1 MTKITFAF
9 SALILT
15 SFLTVVSATQTADN
29 SCSLN
34 YTARYGTSGDRSL
47 SIANGGAGQSGLIEA
62 WALKFI
68 EDSVANGSEPFYV
81 DWYLGD
87 TTQSL
92 AYLQAGIVD
101 IAVTYNEMAEEQAM
115 NAGYAARWEYAFQ
128 DHFYLVGPISDPANL
143 IDSSDL
149 YDSLNRI
156 VTQGNTDVAA
166 PPSDRPAAR
175 FLSRYDK
182 SATNIKESLLF
193 ATIGQV
199 PWALTYSNWYHQ
211 YPQFPLQ
218 ALKAASVLNEYTL
231 TDRGTWLS
239 SASEVTDVLNIY
251 ERGDQDE
258 LLLNPAHCLQG
269 TKAPQ
274 EDLASSFMDWVISD
288 DGGQEVVRTFT
299 KNGEVLY
306 SSAPAQSEER
316 LMLVPN
322 IYY

>member
-1 MTKITFAF
+1 MVKSFA
-9 SALILT
+9 SAALILAF
-15 SFLTVVSATQTADN
+15 FLTLVSARTTDDS
-29 SCSLN
+29 SCGLN
-34 YTARYGTSGDRSL
+34 YTARYGTSGTRSL

-68 EDSVANGSEPFYV
+68 DDSVANGTEPFYV

-92 AYLQAGIVD
+92 AFLQAGDVD

-115 NAGYAARWEYAFQ
+115 STEYATRREYAFQ
-128 DHFYLVGPISDPANL
+128 DHFYLVGPTSDPANL
-143 IDSSDL
+143 TDSPDL

-156 VTQGNTDVAA
+156 VTQGNADT
-166 PPSDRPAAR
+166 PPSDRPATR

-193 ATIGQV
+193 TTIGQV

-211 YPQFPLQ
+211 YPRFPLQ

-239 SASEVTDVLNIY
+239 SPSQVTDALNIY
-251 ERGDQDE
+251 KRGDEDDPQQ

-269 TKAPQ
+269 ANAPQ
-274 EDLASSFMDWVISD
+274 QDLASSFMDWVISD
-288 DGGQEVVRTFT
+288 NGGQEVVATFM
-299 KNGEVLY
+299 KNGEALY
-306 SSAPAQSEER
+306 TPAPTNGER
-316 LMLVPN
+316 LMLVAN
-322 IYY
+322 ICN